1 MVGKWGKVAGKCCHP
16 EHVEISA
23 RQRTMLKKLKTCQ
36 SDIQIARMCVRQIAG
51 VHSALECDSMR
62 GFSFSIIYNYMSN
75 CQLSVNNEKKRR
87 KEHRPTS
94 RNRCHLVAPQVV
106 LKIIRIFRLALFLT
120 TSLCNTV
127 QRFSPYPFLFMFSFS
142 KMYINKS
149 THRHRH
155 RFLSIYIRIKQTF
168 G

>member
-75 CQLSVNNEKKRR
+75 CQLSVNNEQ
-87 KEHRPTS
+87 KEEKNISQHPEIGAT
-94 RNRCHLVAPQVV
+94 
-106 LKIIRIFRLALFLT
+106 
-120 TSLCNTV
+120 
-127 QRFSPYPFLFMFSFS
+127 
-142 KMYINKS
+142 
-149 THRHRH
+149 
-155 RFLSIYIRIKQTF
+155 
-168 G
+168 